1 MLQITLNVLLL
12 FLSGSYNKR
21 DNAKPN
27 LLGDVLIASHSYFV
41 YPDITSNV
49 LPLQHCFKQFTWNDV
64 INLPLEEQ
72 LEEVTSSMEK
82 EFKSKLLDRGL
93 TIQALAKAIGS
104 NRSSVS
110 LAISG
115 SNTPKAKIL
124 REKARKF
131 LGMKNQ

>member
-1 MLQITLNVLLL
+1 MI
-12 FLSGSYNKR
+12 
-21 DNAKPN
+21 N
-27 LLGDVLIASHSYFV
+27 LL
-41 YPDITSNV
+41 
-49 LPLQHCFKQFTWNDV
+49 
-64 INLPLEEQ
+64 LEEQ